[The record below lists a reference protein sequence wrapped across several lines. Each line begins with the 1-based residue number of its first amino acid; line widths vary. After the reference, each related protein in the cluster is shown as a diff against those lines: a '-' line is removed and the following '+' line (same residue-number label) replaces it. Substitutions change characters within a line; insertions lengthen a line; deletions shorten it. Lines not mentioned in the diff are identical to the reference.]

1 VIDLFKAFVDIALW
15 RKGPQHLPASVL
27 LLLIVVVLSGVL
39 SLVFRPTLDPPE
51 QHLTLLVVLEI
62 GISLAWIWLLLAAF
76 RRPERFVQTA
86 TAIFGTG
93 VLLTPLLFGIRTA
106 LESMEK
112 TSPLLVPVLLGLLT
126 LLVWYLLINA
136 HILRAAL
143 EVNLFVAILLT
154 VLGTGF
160 VLVVATRVLSLA
172 TQAA

>member
-1 VIDLFKAFVDIALW
+1 VINLFKAFVDIALW

-27 LLLIVVVLSGVL
+27 LLVLVVVLSGVL

-62 GISLAWIWLLLAAF
+62 GVSLAWIWLLLAVF

-106 LESMEK
+106 LEGMER